1 MMDTGNQYQLSA
13 GQEDQNVINF
23 IKFNVCYVAFRV
35 CQGITYTHIIHYED
49 LKKEWPQ
56 FLSDINIKERELR
69 LPWRNNK
76 KGNSDDA
83 LYYDPVTRE
92 EKMKLYQIYKDD
104 FVMFGYDINDVI

>member
-1 MMDTGNQYQLSA
+1 MFSSQVT
-13 GQEDQNVINF
+13 NVI
-23 IKFNVCYVAFRV
+23 FRV

-83 LYYDPVTRE
+83 RYYDPVTRE